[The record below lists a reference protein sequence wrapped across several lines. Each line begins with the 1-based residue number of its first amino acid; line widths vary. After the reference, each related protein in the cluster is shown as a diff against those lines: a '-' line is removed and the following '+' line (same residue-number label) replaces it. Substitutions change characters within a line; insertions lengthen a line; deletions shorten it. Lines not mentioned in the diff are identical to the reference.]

1 VYSDAR
7 LKSDIADYD
16 AGLDVVKQLN
26 PVTFHYNGLEG
37 LATDET
43 QIGLVA
49 QDVEQVAP
57 YMVSRRSGNDLADV
71 RVMSPQALPYL
82 LINAIQELEA
92 KVADLERQL
101 AERE

>member
-16 AGLDVVKQLN
+16 AGLDVVKRLN

-37 LATDET
+37 LATGET

-57 YMVSRRSGNDLADV
+57 YMVSQRSGNDLADV

-101 AERE
+101 GERE